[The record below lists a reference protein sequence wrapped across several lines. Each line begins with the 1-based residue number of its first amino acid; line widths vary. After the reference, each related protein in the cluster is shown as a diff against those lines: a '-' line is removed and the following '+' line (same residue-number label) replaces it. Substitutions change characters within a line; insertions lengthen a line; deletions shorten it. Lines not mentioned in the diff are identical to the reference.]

1 MFLKNCSEKHLPEI
15 LAIFNEAIINTT
27 SLYDYEPRT
36 IEKMYDFY
44 NERTEKNIPIIGAFD
59 ENNTLLGFA
68 TYGSFRPHDGYK
80 FTAEHSVYVHT
91 DQRGKGLG
99 KILLLELIKEAK
111 QRDVHSLIAVID
123 ADNNISITLHEQL
136 GFKFCGKI
144 PQAGFKFERWLDIV
158 FYQLII
164 GA

>member
-1 MFLKNCSEKHLPEI
+1 MHLEYCSEKHLPEI

-27 SLYDYEPRT
+27 SLYDYKPRT
-36 IEKMYDFY
+36 LEKVRSFFD
-44 NERTEKNIPIIGAFD
+44 EHTEKNIPIIGAFD
-59 ENNTLLGFA
+59 ENDTLLGFA
-68 TYGSFRPHDGYK
+68 TYGSFRPHEGYK
-80 FTAEHSVYVHT
+80 FTAEHSVYVRT

-123 ADNNISITLHEQL
+123 ADNTTSITLHEKL
-136 GFKFCGKI
+136 GFEFCGKI
-144 PQAGFKFERWLDIV
+144 PQVGFKFERWLDVV

-164 GA
+164 ES